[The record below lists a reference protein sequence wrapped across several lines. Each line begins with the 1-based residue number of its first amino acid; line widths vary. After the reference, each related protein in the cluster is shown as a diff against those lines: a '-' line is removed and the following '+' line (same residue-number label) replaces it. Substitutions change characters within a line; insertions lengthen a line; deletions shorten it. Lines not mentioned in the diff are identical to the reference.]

1 MTSENRRVLVLAGS
15 QAITLTV
22 VVLAFTL
29 GAILG
34 DDLAADKSLATLPN
48 ALMVIG
54 TAVATVPASF
64 LIRRLGWRGAFLI
77 GTALGLA
84 GGLLGVYAIHTRS
97 FVLLALAYGLLGT
110 YQSFG
115 NYHRFAAA
123 EAASEAFRGRAISW
137 VLAGGVVAAV
147 AGPQLAKWG
156 ESLFATASYAGA
168 FGLVALLAVSASLLL
183 LLLDLE
189 RPSTGVDASPT
200 RPLSTIARQPVF
212 FVALASAAIGYGVMV
227 LAMTAA
233 PLAMVGH
240 HHHGLDDAAFAI
252 QLHVLGMFLPSFFTG
267 TLIRRFGLLRI
278 MGVGVL
284 LLAGHVV
291 IALSGVAVPHFVS
304 ALVLLGIGWN
314 FLYVGGTTLLTES
327 YRPSERAK
335 TQALNDFAVFGVVA
349 AASLAAG
356 WLLHHFGWEAVNYA
370 VLPFLALVGG
380 LLVWYGFRG
389 RATRDTTPEYTVTKS
404 LT

>member
-1 MTSENRRVLVLAGS
+1 MTSEKRRVLVLAGS
-15 QAITLTV
+15 QAVMLTV

-34 DDLAADKSLATLPN
+34 HELAADKSLATLPN

-64 LIRRLGWRGAFLI
+64 LIRRLGWRGAFLV
-77 GTALGLA
+77 GTGLGLA
-84 GGLLGVYAIHTRS
+84 GGLLGFYALHTGS
-97 FVLLALAYGLLGT
+97 FMLFTLAYGLLGM

-123 EAASEAFRGRAISW
+123 EAASEAFRGRAIAW

-147 AGPQLAKWG
+147 AGPQLAEWG
-156 ESLFATASYAGA
+156 ESLFGTARYTGA
-168 FGLVALLAVSASLLL
+168 FALVVLLAVSASLILFF
-183 LLLDLE
+183 LDLG
-189 RPSTGVDASPT
+189 RPSVAVDASPA
-200 RPLSTIARQPVF
+200 RPLTAIARQPAF
-212 FVALASAAIGYGVMV
+212 FVALAAAAIGYGAMV

-233 PLAMVGH
+233 PLAMVAH
-240 HHHGLDDAAFAI
+240 HHHGVGDAAFVI
-252 QLHVLGMFLPSFFTG
+252 QLHVLGMFLPSFVTG
-267 TLIRRFGLLRI
+267 TLIQRFGLTRI
-278 MGVGVL
+278 MGAGVL
-284 LLAGHVV
+284 LLAGHIL
-291 IALSGVAVPHFVS
+291 IALSGVAVAHFVS

-335 TQALNDFAVFGVVA
+335 TQAVNDFAVFGVVA
-349 AASLAAG
+349 AASLSAG
-356 WLLHHFGWEAVNYA
+356 WLLHHFGWQAVNYA
-370 VLPFLALVGG
+370 MLPFLALIGG
-380 LLVWYGFRG
+380 LIVWYGFRR
-389 RATRDTTPEYTVTKS
+389 RADRAATPEYAVTKS